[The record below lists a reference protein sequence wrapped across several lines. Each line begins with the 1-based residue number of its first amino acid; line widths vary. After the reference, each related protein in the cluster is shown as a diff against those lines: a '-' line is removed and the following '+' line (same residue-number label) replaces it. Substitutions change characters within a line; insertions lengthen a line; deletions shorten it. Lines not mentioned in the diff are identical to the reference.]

1 MANIRNF
8 IDGADAPGGA
18 GREPSKPMACTVRCV
33 MSTAVRVQAGQC
45 LGDIPEQRV
54 RRAAVTCSP
63 ECFSEYRRL
72 RRNKAAEKACR
83 LCGRAFRRSSKLGP
97 VRSEHTP
104 SPAMPEPGGV

>member
-1 MANIRNF
+1 V
-8 IDGADAPGGA
+8 
-18 GREPSKPMACTVRCV
+18 KLRCV
-33 MSTAVRVQAGQC
+33 MSTEERVLARTC
-45 LGDIPEQRV
+45 LGDIPEARA
-54 RRAAVTCSP
+54 RRGAVTCSP